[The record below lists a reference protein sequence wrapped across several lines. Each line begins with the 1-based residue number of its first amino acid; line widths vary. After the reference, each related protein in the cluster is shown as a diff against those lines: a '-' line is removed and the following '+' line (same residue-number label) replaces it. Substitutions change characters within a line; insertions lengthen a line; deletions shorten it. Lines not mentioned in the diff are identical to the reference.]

1 MLKKVLVGLDGS
13 EGSLKALEEAIF
25 LARLSPMELD
35 TISVEDLPRY
45 PGTMGEV
52 IEEKDAAERRFE
64 PAIARAKKMAE
75 TYGIKLRSYMMVG
88 HPVKTIVEFI
98 KEEKYDLL
106 IIGFMGHSAIYERVM
121 GGTCQALVRLAPCA
135 VLVVK

>member
-1 MLKKVLVGLDGS
+1 MHKKVLVGLDGS
-13 EGSLKALEEAIF
+13 EGSLKALEEAIL

-35 TISVEDLPRY
+35 TISVEDLPRF

-52 IEEKDAAERRFE
+52 IEEKDAAERLFE
-64 PAIARAKKMAE
+64 PAIAHGKKMAE
-75 TYGIKLRSYMMVG
+75 EHGVKLRSYMMVG